1 MTAPKFFDTTGH
13 NYIFIKIND
22 WGYIDF
28 FGESLMAKIL
38 LTSGLGN
45 PKLDDFVNQGY
56 RFRQPI
62 NINKLDIEL
71 VDYLGNTLDL
81 NGSNFSCTIQL
92 TNIISSDQKHIIE
105 KEAIVFNY

>member
-1 MTAPKFFDTTGH
+1 
-13 NYIFIKIND
+13 
-22 WGYIDF
+22 
-28 FGESLMAKIL
+28 MAKIL

-45 PKLDDFVNQGY
+45 QKLDDFVNQGY
-56 RFRQPI
+56 RFRQPV
-62 NINKLDIEL
+62 NINKLEIEL

-92 TNIISSDQKHIIE
+92 TEIISSDQKEIIE